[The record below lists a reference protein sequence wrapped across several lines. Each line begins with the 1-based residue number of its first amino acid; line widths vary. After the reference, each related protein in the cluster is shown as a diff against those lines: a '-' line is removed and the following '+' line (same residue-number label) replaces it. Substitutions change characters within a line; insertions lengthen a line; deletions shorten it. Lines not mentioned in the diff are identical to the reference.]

1 MNLIAL
7 NNHFSGFFFS
17 KGACIII
24 KVQNGDKGL
33 GLFAKI

>member
-7 NNHFSGFFFS
+7 NNLFSGIFFS
-17 KGACIII
+17 KGDCIII
-24 KVQNGDKGL
+24 KVQNCDKGL